1 MRKII
6 IFSIMFIIF
15 TSISS
20 ISAQEFDEKNIEELH
35 SIGASLISEGR
46 YEESIRYYDKI
57 LEIDPDEVRALLNK
71 GSVLIQLQ
79 GLHFNILKAILRPIL
94 VI

>member
-1 MRKII
+1 MKENNSKRDSKKTDYCIIYLYQKTSSCMRKII

-20 ISAQEFDEKNIEELH
+20 ISAQESDEKNIEELH

-57 LEIDPDEVRALLNK
+57 LEI
-71 GSVLIQLQ
+71 
-79 GLHFNILKAILRPIL
+79 
-94 VI
+94 